1 MGNSES
7 NAASAATPS
16 SAAAPTVDQS
26 WDQSHALTDAASA
39 VSHLEERTAE
49 KKDSMKA
56 GEAHA
61 VVDEYALMVAAKT
74 ETTVNQKESSV
85 GEKEAAAAQAE
96 RAEFA
101 TEAAEDHREDAASK
115 IVAAFWASD
124 KSSDITIIVPD
135 GVTMIPDGAFEGCA
149 MTAIVLPKT
158 LTTIGDGAFSG
169 CSFLPEIVLPPTV
182 HTIGFGAF
190 DLCSS
195 LINVR
200 LPYGAKGGGITS
212 FAAEGI
218 TKTFYGAGM
227 PDWSID
233 FTASDAVVVPDGV
246 TMIPD
251 GACSI
256 AMGRVG
262 KLMTSIVFPTSLKSI
277 GDFAFGGCTA
287 LPSIVFPPSLKT
299 IGRSAFTGCIALSSI
314 VFSETESLTSI
325 GDYAFSGCTSLPAI
339 VLAPSLETIGS
350 GAFCGCTALAMVEF
364 PDTLTSIGD
373 RAFMKCDSLPAVVLP
388 AYVQMY
394 SAYVFVIIYILC
406 AL

>member
-1 MGNSES
+1 MSEFK
-7 NAASAATPS
+7 AASAATPP

-26 WDQSHALTDAASA
+26 WDQSHALTEAAPA
-39 VSHLEERTAE
+39 VSHLEEENAE

-61 VVDEYALMVAAKT
+61 VVDTEQYAVMVAAKT
-74 ETTVNQKESSV
+74 ETTENKKESSV

-124 KSSDITIIVPD
+124 KSSDITII
-135 GVTMIPDGAFEGCA
+135 
-149 MTAIVLPKT
+149 
-158 LTTIGDGAFSG
+158 
-169 CSFLPEIVLPPTV
+169 
-182 HTIGFGAF
+182 
-190 DLCSS
+190 
-195 LINVR
+195 
-200 LPYGAKGGGITS
+200 
-212 FAAEGI
+212 
-218 TKTFYGAGM
+218 
-227 PDWSID
+227 
-233 FTASDAVVVPDGV
+233 VPDGV

-388 AYVQMY
+388 AYV
-394 SAYVFVIIYILC
+394 
-406 AL
+406 